1 MNKIEVNEEAVK
13 GPSEANHPHKRSD
26 EAEKSF
32 KPNPN
37 AKELSLETGDDPEL
51 EANKARVCKIKEEFE
66 ILKQMHS
73 EEDKLI
79 DEAEKSFKS
88 NPNQSDSEE
97 EKVNLDTGY
106 FSSEYLTPTNSSG
119 SIPDF
124 FSCAGISSRPDLIYN
139 PYDQSYFSVNQNQTE
154 NILLEPNTEDF
165 SSSSILSSSSGFSS
179 PEFSSPNSLY
189 YQRSKEQVYQMSPTC
204 QSTKFYE
211 QYDQTY
217 FIADQTKTED
227 QNQILENIWL
237 DLEANTEDPNQILA
251 NILLDWDANT
261 EDFSPP
267 MQSGFWAYD
276 TFYQRWSTNSG
287 VE

>member
-1 MNKIEVNEEAVK
+1 MNLNKMEVK
-13 GPSEANHPHKRSD
+13 GPSEANYPPKRSD

-32 KPNPN
+32 QSN
-37 AKELSLETGDDPEL
+37 AKEFSLETGDDPEL
-51 EANKARVCKIKEEFE
+51 EAIKARVCKMKEEFE

-73 EEDKLI
+73 EEDKLS

-88 NPNQSDSEE
+88 NPNQSEE
-97 EKVNLDTGY
+97 HEINLDTGY

-124 FSCAGISSRPDLIYN
+124 FSCPNLIYN

-154 NILLEPNTEDF
+154 NVLLEPNTEGF
-165 SSSSILSSSSGFSS
+165 SSSSSSGFSS
-179 PEFSSPNSLY
+179 PEFSSPNSIY
-189 YQRSKEQVYQMSPTC
+189 YQRPEEQEVYQMNPTC
-204 QSTKFYE
+204 QTTRLYE

-217 FIADQTKTED
+217 FSADQTKTENR
-227 QNQILENIWL
+227 NQILENIGL
-237 DLEANTEDPNQILA
+237 DLEANSEDPNQILA
-251 NILLDWDANT
+251 SILLDWDANT

-267 MQSGFWAYD
+267 MQSGFWAND